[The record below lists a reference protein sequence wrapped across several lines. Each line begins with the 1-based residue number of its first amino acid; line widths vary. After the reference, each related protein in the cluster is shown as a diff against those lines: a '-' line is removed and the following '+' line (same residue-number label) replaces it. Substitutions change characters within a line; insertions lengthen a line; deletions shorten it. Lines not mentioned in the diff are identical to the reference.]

1 MTLAQQ
7 TGEQAH
13 NVQQAKEAYRA
24 QHFQLLA
31 PQPRMSTGLDEA
43 TRTAHA
49 LLLPPRST
57 AGHAWHAM
65 SVAAQQVAQSLPV
78 NLDAMDSPPIPTVTS
93 LGLSDAVSQKL
104 YEEYQRTLQE
114 TDDAKKTGSRSPFQH
129 FRPTRVRRSNSTK
142 VNVDLTS
149 GNNWTSA
156 VTEKIQQAT
165 AKPEK
170 LENHDTK
177 PTAWFRPRA
186 AQNSAE
192 GL

>member
-1 MTLAQQ
+1 M
-7 TGEQAH
+7 
-13 NVQQAKEAYRA
+13 
-24 QHFQLLA
+24 
-31 PQPRMSTGLDEA
+31 
-43 TRTAHA
+43 
-49 LLLPPRST
+49 
-57 AGHAWHAM
+57 
-65 SVAAQQVAQSLPV
+65 
-78 NLDAMDSPPIPTVTS
+78 
-93 LGLSDAVSQKL
+93 SQKL